1 STLAGIPFTGKMFSQ
16 YGEYALMITLNN
28 GVLKVYS
35 GMTDSPET
43 LLTGCPAFDYVML
56 GRNSSVSGSTVSNSG
71 FWGGWLQKAVLFDS
85 ALSDADMIVQF
96 DLLA

>member
-1 STLAGIPFTGKMFSQ
+1 
-16 YGEYALMITLNN
+16 N
-28 GVLKVYS
+28 
-35 GMTDSPET
+35 PET

-85 ALSDADMIVQF
+85 ALSDADMIAQF

>member
-1 STLAGIPFTGKMFSQ
+1 
-16 YGEYALMITLNN
+16 
-28 GVLKVYS
+28 VYS
-35 GMTDSPET
+35 GMTDNPET

-85 ALSDADMIVQF
+85 ALSDADMIAQF